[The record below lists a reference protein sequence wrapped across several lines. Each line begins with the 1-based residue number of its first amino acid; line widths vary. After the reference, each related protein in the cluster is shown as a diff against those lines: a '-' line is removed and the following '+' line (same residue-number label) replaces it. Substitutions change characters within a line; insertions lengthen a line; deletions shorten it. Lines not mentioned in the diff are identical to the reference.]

1 MEPGNGRQMQA
12 RSLWRAD
19 GTPLELNHSK
29 TFITQAYR
37 LRGGTWE
44 DSHAR
49 APEDGTPPT
58 LRLRSRRGSSQDG
71 YFATFLERFEQ
82 LTGPRPLGESAL
94 EELGGSESA
103 S

>member
-1 MEPGNGRQMQA
+1 MQA
-12 RSLWRAD
+12 QAIWRAD

-44 DSHAR
+44 ESHTQV
-49 APEDGTPPT
+49 PEEGTPPT
-58 LRLRSRRGSSQDG
+58 LRLRSRRSSSQDG
-71 YFATFLERFEQ
+71 YFNAFIERFEQ
-82 LTGPRPLGESAL
+82 LTGPRALGDGAL
-94 EELGGSESA
+94 EELGGTEST